1 MLVEWTMWGQLY
13 RLQSL
18 EAALC
23 GKLGPRV
30 DLDSFVDLDKEEE
43 EEGLIPYSN
52 MPKALN
58 KQVIV
63 LKESPI

>member
-1 MLVEWTMWGQLY
+1 
-13 RLQSL
+13 
-18 EAALC
+18 
-23 GKLGPRV
+23 
-30 DLDSFVDLDKEEE
+30 VDLDKEEE